1 MKNKT
6 EKDLMRKHSWSSAFK
21 IIGKSDPVL
30 QMQSLEVENSM
41 KLGQGRLVGN
51 ELFSEAPRCLY
62 FSIEKQHPPNVPRS

>member
-1 MKNKT
+1 MKNKA

-30 QMQSLEVENSM
+30 QMKSLELENSM
-41 KLGQGRLVGN
+41 MLGQGRLVSD

-62 FSIEKQHPPNVPRS
+62 FSIKNQHPPNVPRS